1 MNRAPF
7 APLVPGGDGL
17 DLRPIAPTALRRRM
31 AAIYGVAE
39 ECVLP
44 VRDTSHGVELVLRV
58 ASLGGAR
65 SLASDKSAALTL
77 LARLYRLDITPNVA
91 NADVVIVSD
100 RDDFAAR
107 AAAARSS
114 LFIVDETFIE
124 FDDENSLA
132 PLAAAHENVI
142 VLRSL
147 TYAYGLAGAP
157 CGAAI
162 AHPSLLARLSD
173 VMESH
178 ALATP
183 IVRFAEAALDPSR
196 MPQSMARIEDIKRER
211 TRMAEALSALMP
223 TAPDSGPFIYIDP
236 PDGAVAD
243 KLKQFGAT
251 FDVGDS
257 GKLRALVSSRAA
269 NDRLLAAF
277 GLATAAPPQRVAEI
291 VRDTKETR
299 IVAAVNLDAVT
310 PVRINTGVGFFDHML
325 AQIAQH
331 GGFSLS
337 LSCSGDLEIDAH
349 HTIEDCAIAF
359 GQALAR
365 ALGER
370 RGIARFG
377 FLLPMDETEAQ
388 VSIDLGGRPY
398 TVFEGAFDAPLLGE
412 YPTQMTEHIFR
423 SLGQSLGAA
432 IHVSVK
438 GENDHHKT
446 EACFKAF
453 GRALR
458 QAIRIEGDAVPSTK
472 GVI

>member
-7 APLVPGGDGL
+7 TPLVPGGEGL

-44 VRDTSHGVELVLRV
+44 VRDTSHGLELVLRAATLDGARTV
-58 ASLGGAR
+58 ASA
-65 SLASDKSAALTL
+65 KSAELAL
-77 LARLYRLDITPNVA
+77 LAQLYRLDLTPD
-91 NADVVIVSD
+91 ADVVIVSD
-100 RDDFAAR
+100 ATNIAAR
-107 AAAARSS
+107 AIAARSS
-114 LFIVDETFIE
+114 LFVVDETFVE
-124 FDDENSLA
+124 FGDANSLA
-132 PLAAAHENVI
+132 PLAAAHENII

-162 AHPSLLARLSD
+162 AHPSRLARLGA
-173 VMESH
+173 VMEPHS
-178 ALATP
+178 LPTP
-183 IVRFAEAALDPSR
+183 LVRLAEAALDPSR
-196 MPQSMARIEDIKRER
+196 IPQSVARIDDIKRER
-211 TRMAEALSALMP
+211 TRLAEALSTLMP
-223 TAPDSGPFIYIDP
+223 AAPDLGPFITIDP
-236 PDGAVAD
+236 PDEVVSA
-243 KLKQFGAT
+243 KLQQFGAT
-251 FDVGDS
+251 FDVADS
-257 GKLRALVSSRAA
+257 GKLRVLVSSRAS
-269 NDRLLAAF
+269 NDRVLAAL
-277 GLATAAPPQRVAEI
+277 GLAIAAPPQRAAEI

-299 IVAAVNLDAVT
+299 IVAAVNLDTLT

-325 AQIAQH
+325 AQVAQH

-349 HTIEDCAIAF
+349 QSIEDCAIAF
-359 GQALAR
+359 GQALAQ